1 MAIKEHLKI
10 MIDLLEYY
18 VTKEIEHNVYG
29 TGDICYVALYDR
41 LAKCIHARKEIDYKP
56 YSSVEDLLVSH
67 AYAGDFIE
75 DFMNRVHYCKSDR
88 FKDLKIISAEEHL
101 ILIIDILESY
111 LMKRIERSLYCPEDR
126 YYMAYYKRLI
136 QCLDARKEIDY
147 IPYESV
153 SMLLKSHGYDEEFIE
168 KFLSKVNA
176 HKNNCEN

>member
-41 LAKCIHARKEIDYKP
+41 LAKCIHARKEIDY
-56 YSSVEDLLVSH
+56 
-67 AYAGDFIE
+67 
-75 DFMNRVHYCKSDR
+75 
-88 FKDLKIISAEEHL
+88 
-101 ILIIDILESY
+101 
-111 LMKRIERSLYCPEDR
+111 
-126 YYMAYYKRLI
+126 
-136 QCLDARKEIDY
+136 